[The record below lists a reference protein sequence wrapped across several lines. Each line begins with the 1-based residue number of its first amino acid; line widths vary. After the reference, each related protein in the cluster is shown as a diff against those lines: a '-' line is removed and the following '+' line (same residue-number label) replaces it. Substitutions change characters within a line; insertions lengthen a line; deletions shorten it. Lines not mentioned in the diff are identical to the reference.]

1 MAQNVYLHLESNW
14 YRMKINEILKL
25 IEGNVVTNT
34 IYEGDLSYGL
44 TSDLMSDILTL
55 DIENGMLITG
65 LSNLQTVRTAE
76 MSDIPCILLA
86 RNKKASAEMIKLA
99 DQNDISIIE
108 SPFGVFKVSGILYAN
123 NIKPA
128 Y

>member
-1 MAQNVYLHLESNW
+1 MNLNTVV
-14 YRMKINEILKL
+14 KL
-25 IEGNVVTNT
+25 VDGTIVTENTYNGDIE
-34 IYEGDLSYGL
+34 YGL

-65 LSNLQTVRTAE
+65 LNNVQTIRTAE
-76 MSDIPCILLA
+76 MLDIQCVLVA
-86 RNKKASAEMIKLA
+86 RNKKVNNDMISLA
-99 DQNDISIIE
+99 NQLGIVVIE
-108 SPFGVFKVSGILYAN
+108 SPYGVFKVSGILFAN

>member
-1 MAQNVYLHLESNW
+1 
-14 YRMKINEILKL
+14 MKLTEILNL
-25 IEGNVVTNT
+25 IEGHVVTKNKF
-34 IYEGDLSYGL
+34 EGEVKYGL

-55 DIENGMLITG
+55 DIENAMLITG

-76 MSDIPCILLA
+76 MSDIPCILLG
-86 RNKKASAEMIKLA
+86 RNKKASNEMIKLA
-99 DQNDISIIE
+99 DQNGITIIE
-108 SPFGVFKVSGILYAN
+108 SPYGVFKVSGILFAN

>member
-1 MAQNVYLHLESNW
+1 
-14 YRMKINEILKL
+14 MKLNEILKL
-25 IEGNVVTNT
+25 IEGKVVTKTNYQGE
-34 IYEGDLSYGL
+34 INFGL

-55 DIENGMLITG
+55 DIENAMLITG

-76 MSDIPCILLA
+76 MSDIHCILLG
-86 RNKKASAEMIKLA
+86 RNKKTSAEMIELA
-99 DQNDISIIE
+99 DQNGITIIE